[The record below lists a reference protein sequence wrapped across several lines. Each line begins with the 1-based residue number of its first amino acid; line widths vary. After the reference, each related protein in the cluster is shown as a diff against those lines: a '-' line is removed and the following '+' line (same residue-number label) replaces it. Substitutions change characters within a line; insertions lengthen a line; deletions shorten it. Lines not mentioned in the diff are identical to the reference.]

1 MLKKMDNEKRI
12 IFEKDENIGS
22 LLDENQIRE

>member
-1 MLKKMDNEKRI
+1 MLKKMDNEKRM
-12 IFEKDENIGS
+12 IFEKDEKTGS